1 MNFRNNLLLV
11 FIITLLVSCQEK
23 KEAENTADILI
34 SKHLVESNSPLL
46 QNKNAGIKIIDFRKP
61 DKFEKGHITGAIN
74 LWRTDIQDTSFSYGG
89 IRVKKEVLEARL
101 GNLGITDDDTL
112 VVYDNRGSADASRLW
127 WLLKLYNF
135 DKVYLLNGGYSSWE
149 NMGGNITQD
158 NPDINPA
165 VFSLPVKSNDQLVI
179 EREAILRLLNSNNSK
194 VFLVDARTAD
204 EHYGT
209 TIKEGAHKGGHIPSS
224 IHIDWAEA
232 VDYGRTYKFKPIH
245 ELEKIYNSIGASK
258 EDTIIV
264 YCHTGVRSSHTTFV
278 LTQLLDYKNVL
289 NYDGSWVEWSYFVD
303 SPIETN
309 SKSLVKK

>member
-1 MNFRNNLLLV
+1 LV

-23 KEAENTADILI
+23 KEPENAGDVLI
-34 SKHLVESNSPLL
+34 SKHLVESNSSLL
-46 QNKNAGIKIIDFRKP
+46 QNKDTGIKIIDFRKP
-61 DKFEKGHITGAIN
+61 DQFEKGHISGAIN

-89 IRVKKEVLEARL
+89 IRAKKDVLETRL
-101 GNLGITDDDTL
+101 GNLGITNDDTL

-149 NMGGNITQD
+149 RMGGGITLD
-158 NPDINPA
+158 NPEIKPA
-165 VFSLPVKSNDQLVI
+165 EFSLPATNNAQLVI
-179 EREAILRLLNSNNSK
+179 EREDLLRRLNSGNSN

-204 EHYGT
+204 EHHGK
-209 TIKEGAHKGGHIPSS
+209 TIKDGARRGGHIPSS

-232 VDYGRTYKFKPIH
+232 VDYGHTYRFKPIP
-245 ELEKIYNSIGASK
+245 ELENIYSRIGASK

-264 YCHTGVRSSHTTFV
+264 YCHTGVRSAHTTFV

-303 SPIETN
+303 SPIEKN
-309 SKSLVKK
+309 LKSPVKK